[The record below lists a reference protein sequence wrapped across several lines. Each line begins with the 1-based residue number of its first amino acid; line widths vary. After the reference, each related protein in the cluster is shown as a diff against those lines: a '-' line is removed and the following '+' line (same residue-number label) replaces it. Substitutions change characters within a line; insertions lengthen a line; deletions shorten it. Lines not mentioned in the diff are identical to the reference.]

1 MIVSRLIL
9 KNWKNFQSADV
20 TLGPRV
26 FLVGPNASGKS
37 NLMDAILFLQG
48 IAGMRGGLQEAI
60 QDRGGLSHIRSLS
73 AKKNALVEI
82 QIFLSDEQG
91 QRPRW
96 IYSLG
101 IEENENSRPPR
112 LIYERVWEGEKQI
125 LSRPD
130 EEDAKYPER
139 LEQTYLESKTS
150 HQQFREVAAFV
161 QSLQYH
167 SFVPQLLQ
175 KPATFAGPE
184 TQDDPF
190 GRRFLERI
198 ENTSPKVRAV
208 RLNKIQA
215 ALQAAVPQ
223 LEDLSLIWDEASRT
237 PHLETRFRHWLSGS
251 KKQRED
257 QFSEGT
263 LRLIALFWSLLDDAT
278 TLLLLEEP
286 EISLPGCV
294 VRRLAAEIHSVQS
307 RRKQMRQVIIST
319 HSFDLLSDLGIGGE
333 EVLVLEPGPEGT
345 TVRPA
350 SSIPETRDLLEAGF
364 SAGEAVLPRVER
376 TLAQWKL

>member
-9 KNWKNFQSADV
+9 KNWKNFISVDV
-20 TLGPRV
+20 TLGSRV
-26 FLVGPNASGKS
+26 FLVGANASGKS
-37 NLMDAILFLQG
+37 NLMDALLFLQG

-60 QDRGGLSHIRSLS
+60 QDRGGLSQIRSLF
-73 AKKNALVEI
+73 AKKNAPVEI

-175 KPATFAGPE
+175 KPTTFRGPE

-198 ENTSPKVRAV
+198 ENTTPRVRAV

-257 QFSEGT
+257 QFSVGT

-286 EISLPGCV
+286 EISLPGSV

-345 TVRPA
+345 TVRTA

>member
-1 MIVSRLIL
+1 MIVSRLVL
-9 KNWKNFQSADV
+9 KNWKNFISVDV
-20 TLGPRV
+20 ALGPRV

-37 NLMDAILFLQG
+37 NLMDALLFLQG

-60 QDRGGLSHIRSLS
+60 QDRGGLSQIRSLS
-73 AKKNALVEI
+73 ANKNAIVEI
-82 QIFLSDEQG
+82 QIFLSDEDDAK
-91 QRPRW
+91 PRW

-101 IEENENSRPPR
+101 IEENETTHLPR
-112 LIYERVWEGEKQI
+112 LIYEKVWEGEKQI

-139 LEQTYLESKTS
+139 LEQTYLEGKTS

-190 GRRFLERI
+190 GRRLLERI
-198 ENTSPKVRAV
+198 ENTTPRVRAV
-208 RLNKIQA
+208 RLKKIEA
-215 ALQAAVPQ
+215 ALRAAVPQ
-223 LEDLSLIWDEASRT
+223 LEDLSLTWDEVSRT
-237 PHLETRFRHWLSGS
+237 PHLETRFSHWLSSS

-278 TLLLLEEP
+278 SLLLLEEP
-286 EISLPGCV
+286 EISLPASV
-294 VRRLAAEIHSVQS
+294 VRRLAAEIHSTQS
-307 RRKQMRQVIIST
+307 HTERRRQVLIST

>member
-1 MIVSRLIL
+1 MMISRLIL
-9 KNWKNFQSADV
+9 KNWKNFISVDV

-26 FLVGPNASGKS
+26 FLVGANASGKS
-37 NLMDAILFLQG
+37 NLMNALLFLQG

-73 AKKNALVEI
+73 AKKNAVVEI

-101 IEENENSRPPR
+101 IEENENSRSPR
-112 LIYERVWEGEKQI
+112 LIYERVWDGEKQI

-175 KPATFAGPE
+175 KPTTFRGPE
-184 TQDDPF
+184 TQD
-190 GRRFLERI
+190 
-198 ENTSPKVRAV
+198 
-208 RLNKIQA
+208 
-215 ALQAAVPQ
+215 
-223 LEDLSLIWDEASRT
+223 
-237 PHLETRFRHWLSGS
+237 
-251 KKQRED
+251 
-257 QFSEGT
+257 
-263 LRLIALFWSLLDDAT
+263 DDAT

-286 EISLPGCV
+286 EISLPGSV